1 MDFVEP
7 QPEVKWVVFYSLGE
21 GPDKGVDC
29 DADPIED
36 ELPLDNVALLTHPW
50 VSVGGFESR

>member
-36 ELPLDNVALLTHPW
+36 ELPLDNVGL
-50 VSVGGFESR
+50 